1 MITVS
6 NVRYLISLPG
16 YSLVGNPTKSTEN
29 KQIPLVPAHTNVLN
43 CSVDDLCLPCMMV
56 SIPEQRERNAW
67 GHRRESCSAV
77 QHLNTKQGKRTYDHR
92 QCPSPRRQCPIQSPH
107 EGLRGSE
114 DRFGAQDRL
123 HSLARTLWLAGCY
136 SHRYPVPFPFLHWGS
151 IVEALGHRQAASR
164 HQGNSAGLV
173 S

>member
-43 CSVDDLCLPCMMV
+43 CSIDNLCLPCMMV
-56 SIPEQRERNAW
+56 SIPKQRGRDAW
-67 GHRRESCSAV
+67 EHRRESCNAIL
-77 QHLNTKQGKRTYDHR
+77 HLNTKPGKRTYDHR
-92 QCPSPRRQCPIQSPH
+92 QCPNPRRQCPIQPPH
-107 EGLRGSE
+107 EGLRESVN
-114 DRFGAQDRL
+114 RFGAQDWRL
-123 HSLARTLWLAGCY
+123 SLRMTLWLACCY
-136 SHRYPVPFPFLHWGS
+136 SHRYPVPFLHWGS
-151 IVEALGHRQAASR
+151 IVEVLGHRQAASR
-164 HQGNSAGLV
+164 HRGNSAGLV